1 MNHLW
6 YALHV
11 RSRLEKLVQN
21 QLESKGYETF
31 LPLYT
36 ALRGWS
42 DRTKR
47 CSQPLFSNYVFCRF
61 DIRSRLPILITP
73 GVKAVVGHGKMPI
86 AVDEM
91 ELETIRR
98 VLESKAPSLPWSY
111 LREGERVTV
120 MAGPLTGLT
129 GIVVREKG
137 CDRLVISITL
147 LMRSVAVE
155 IDRRCVKP
163 VNDSAISELA
173 RSFEFHRKGK
183 IA

>member
-1 MNHLW
+1 
-6 YALHV
+6 
-11 RSRLEKLVQN
+11 LEKLVEN

-31 LPLYT
+31 LPVYT
-36 ALRGWS
+36 AWRGWS
-42 DRTKR
+42 DRRKR
-47 CSQPLFSNYVFCRF
+47 CSLPLFPNYVFCRF

-73 GVKAVVGHGKMPI
+73 GVKAVVGQGKQPI

-91 ELETIRR
+91 ELATIRR

-111 LREGERVTV
+111 LKEGERVTV

-129 GIVVREKG
+129 GIVIREKG

-155 IDRRCVKP
+155 IDRQSVRP
-163 VNDSAISELA
+163 VDENAETSQLA
-173 RSFEFHRKGK
+173 RSFDFHGRGK